1 MLPIDEMADACMR
14 REEAHACEHMHV
26 VRVPPLS
33 RRNSDFYS
41 DHTYMSACVRACV
54 RAWANV
60 AGDPP
65 SKDSNQ
71 KTNKQCIHSSKKK
84 KKNRGIA
91 LASIACISQSVSPT
105 AHPASGGGQSV
116 VRTSSSRRSSRP

>member
-1 MLPIDEMADACMR
+1 MRAYACGSCPSLEQ
-14 REEAHACEHMHV
+14 EEFRLLFGSYIHV
-26 VRVPPLS
+26 G
-33 RRNSDFYS
+33 
-41 DHTYMSACVRACV
+41 MRACV

-71 KTNKQCIHSSKKK
+71 KTNKQCIHSSKK